1 MAKSIEIT
9 SFTNLSDNKFTASG
23 TVDGVSFSAATIV
36 YRGEPIFKVQEE
48 NGEGEVGLQR
58 MDASTFNRG
67 ARIAIA
73 RTLKVERL
81 RRENTDAVE
90 LAKQSVKE
98 LRRLCREA
106 GLKGYSKK
114 GVRKDD
120 LVEMLA
126 A

>member
-9 SFTNLSDNKFTASG
+9 SFTSLGDNKFTASG
-23 TVDGVSFSAATIV
+23 TIDGVQFSAATIM
-36 YRGEPIFKVQEE
+36 YRGEPIFKVQEADA
-48 NGEGEVGLQR
+48 EGEVGLQR
-58 MDASTFNRG
+58 MDASTFDRG

-73 RTLKVERL
+73 RALKAERL
-81 RRENTDAVE
+81 RLASTDSVE

-98 LRRLCREA
+98 LRRLCKEA

-120 LVEMLA
+120 LVDMLA